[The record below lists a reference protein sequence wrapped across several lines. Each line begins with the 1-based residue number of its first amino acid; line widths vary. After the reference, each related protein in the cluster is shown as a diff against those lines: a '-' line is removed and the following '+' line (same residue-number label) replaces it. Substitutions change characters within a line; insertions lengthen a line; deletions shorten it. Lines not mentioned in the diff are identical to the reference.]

1 MPFKRTNVKRSTG
14 VKKRRVFKK
23 KPTRVSAPVRSYVN
37 RVIARSE
44 ETKISSYSYT
54 LTTFNAG
61 ITANADLIKVLPIVT
76 LGTDSHNR
84 IGHQIRPVKL
94 VIRGYVCYDTIAS
107 SALPDARMLGVRM
120 FVFQDK
126 TSKCYANAIYNFNL
140 LEEGDGTSGQ
150 FTGQAIQYVRPHNKD
165 QFTFFADKK
174 WTIQKPWGLTNNVTP
189 TVSNAIT
196 CMNSTMFRPFTITLG
211 PKQLPA
217 KLIYDQTDDT
227 NYPVNFA
234 PQLALGYCDLL
245 GAGADTSTTQI
256 KMEYEVSL
264 FYKDS

>member
-1 MPFKRTNVKRSTG
+1 MPLRKYKRKTGGLRKRKV
-14 VKKRRVFKK
+14 VKKARALPSRIK
-23 KPTRVSAPVRSYVN
+23 SYVH
-37 RVIARSE
+37 RAISRSE

-54 LTTFNAG
+54 LSNFNAG
-61 ITANADLIKVLPIVT
+61 ITANADYIKVLPIVT
-76 LGTDSHNR
+76 LGTDSGHR
-84 IGHQIRPVKL
+84 IGHQIRPIKI
-94 VIRGYVCYDTIAS
+94 VIRGYICYDTIAS
-107 SALPDARMLGVRM
+107 SALPDARMLGVRLL
-120 FVFQDK
+120 VFQDK
-126 TSKCYANAIYNFNL
+126 TSRAYANSIFNFNL

-150 FTGQAIQYVRPHNKD
+150 FTGQAIQWVRPHNKD

-174 WTIQKPWGLTNNVTP
+174 FVIQKPWGLTNNVTP

-196 CMNSTMFRPFTITLG
+196 CMNGSMFRPFVITLG

-234 PQLALGYCDLL
+234 PHLALGYCDLL

-264 FYKDS
+264 YYKDS